1 MNEEKTN
8 KILRF
13 EDMPVWQDSL
23 NLAVLI
29 YKTTRTFPTEEKFAL
44 TDQLHRAASSIS
56 ANIAEGFGRHT
67 LKDRSHFYYIALG
80 SLLETKN
87 FIYLSEKLCYVKSS
101 EADVIII
108 KIESIH
114 KQITAILGY
123 FKKHV

>member
-87 FIYLSEKLCYVKSS
+87 FIYLSEKLCYVKRS

-123 FKKHV
+123 FKQHV

>member
-1 MNEEKTN
+1 MSEEKTN

-13 EDMPVWQDSL
+13 EDMPVWQ
-23 NLAVLI
+23 
-29 YKTTRTFPTEEKFAL
+29 
-44 TDQLHRAASSIS
+44 
-56 ANIAEGFGRHT
+56 
-67 LKDRSHFYYIALG
+67 DRSHFYYIALG

-87 FIYLSEKLCYVKSS
+87 FIYLSEKLCYVKRS

>member
-87 FIYLSEKLCYVKSS
+87 FIYLSEKLCYVKRS

-108 KIESIH
+108 KIESIQ

>member
-87 FIYLSEKLCYVKSS
+87 FIYLSEKLCYVKRS

>member
-29 YKTTRTFPTEEKFAL
+29 YKTTRTFLTEEKFAL

-87 FIYLSEKLCYVKSS
+87 FIYLSEKLCYVKRS

>member
-23 NLAVLI
+23 DLAVLI
-29 YKTTRTFPTEEKFAL
+29 YKTTKSFPAQERFAL
-44 TDQLHRAASSIS
+44 TNQLHRAASSIS

-87 FIYLSEKLCYVKSS
+87 FIYLSEKLCYVKRS